1 MENLISKYLDYKIN
15 RLTLIG
21 VSLLGDKSKYSYY
34 ILGRYLRVYVDSKYY
49 FKYIT
54 TCSGNFDNSY
64 LNIEFDALR
73 LEEIELLNDMEL
85 EYSNSDFVHNKYLI
99 DKSREIIDKVI
110 KFDINIDTER
120 VEEVVYNICLENN
133 KEIVNIIKEYNN
145 IYNKILKLEDNY
157 FRLEYIRFK
166 DKLEIYTRL
175 GYSIDTLNSYKINLV
190 NNVYKEKEFNKN
202 KFIISINKL
211 SLLILVNNFKINNL
225 YLVKVEEED
234 LYRGKFISDIYEL
247 IDNDILRRYI
257 CLVIS
262 NKLYKERRE
271 YFDSLGYRII
281 ISLDLSRDN
290 DISTTLD
297 EVNKFMSYQIL
308 VLKYKERDR
317 DYIYKYSRSD
327 NSSLLLLDFYMN
339 LCLYSLEELVLYLR
353 VFFLELFRCLILVYM
368 DMLLRHIRRIS
379 I

>member
-120 VEEVVYNICLENN
+120 LEEVVYNICLENN
-133 KEIVNIIKEYNN
+133 KEIVNIIREYNN

-327 NSSLLLLDFYMN
+327 NSSLLI
-339 LCLYSLEELVLYLR
+339 LEE
-353 VFFLELFRCLILVYM
+353 
-368 DMLLRHIRRIS
+368 DN
-379 I
+379 

>member
-21 VSLLGDKSKYSYY
+21 VSLLGDKSKHSYY

-64 LNIEFDALR
+64 LTLEFDALR

-120 VEEVVYNICLENN
+120 IEEVVYSICLENN
-133 KEIVNIIKEYNN
+133 KEIVNIIREYNN
-145 IYNKILKLEDNY
+145 IYNKILKLEDNH

-308 VLKYKERDR
+308 ILKYRERDR

-327 NSSLLLLDFYMN
+327 NSSLLI
-339 LCLYSLEELVLYLR
+339 LEE
-353 VFFLELFRCLILVYM
+353 
-368 DMLLRHIRRIS
+368 DN
-379 I
+379 

>member
-64 LNIEFDALR
+64 LTLEFDALR

-120 VEEVVYNICLENN
+120 IEEVVYSICLENN
-133 KEIVNIIKEYNN
+133 KEIVNIIREYNN
-145 IYNKILKLEDNY
+145 IYNKILKLEDNH

-308 VLKYKERDR
+308 ILKYRERDR

-327 NSSLLLLDFYMN
+327 NSSLLI
-339 LCLYSLEELVLYLR
+339 LEE
-353 VFFLELFRCLILVYM
+353 
-368 DMLLRHIRRIS
+368 DN
-379 I
+379 

>member
-64 LNIEFDALR
+64 LKLEFDALR

-85 EYSNSDFVHNKYLI
+85 EHSNSDFVHNKNLI

-133 KEIVNIIKEYNN
+133 KEIVNIIREYNN

-262 NKLYKERRE
+262 NRLYKERKE

-308 VLKYKERDR
+308 ILKYKERDR

-327 NSSLLLLDFYMN
+327 NSSLLI
-339 LCLYSLEELVLYLR
+339 LEE
-353 VFFLELFRCLILVYM
+353 
-368 DMLLRHIRRIS
+368 DN
-379 I
+379 

>member
-120 VEEVVYNICLENN
+120 VEEVVYSICLENN

-308 VLKYKERDR
+308 ILKYKERDR

-327 NSSLLLLDFYMN
+327 NSSLLI
-339 LCLYSLEELVLYLR
+339 LEE
-353 VFFLELFRCLILVYM
+353 
-368 DMLLRHIRRIS
+368 DN
-379 I
+379 

>member
-120 VEEVVYNICLENN
+120 IEEVVYNICLENN
-133 KEIVNIIKEYNN
+133 KEIVNIIREYNN

-262 NKLYKERRE
+262 NRLYKERRE

-308 VLKYKERDR
+308 ILKYKERDR

-327 NSSLLLLDFYMN
+327 NSSLLI
-339 LCLYSLEELVLYLR
+339 LEE
-353 VFFLELFRCLILVYM
+353 
-368 DMLLRHIRRIS
+368 DN
-379 I
+379 

>member
-120 VEEVVYNICLENN
+120 IEEVVYSICLENN
-133 KEIVNIIKEYNN
+133 KEIVNIIREYNN

-234 LYRGKFISDIYEL
+234 LYRGKFIGDIYEL

-308 VLKYKERDR
+308 ILKYKERDR

-327 NSSLLLLDFYMN
+327 NSSLLI
-339 LCLYSLEELVLYLR
+339 LEE
-353 VFFLELFRCLILVYM
+353 
-368 DMLLRHIRRIS
+368 DN
-379 I
+379 

>member
-85 EYSNSDFVHNKYLI
+85 EYSNSDFVHNKNLI

-120 VEEVVYNICLENN
+120 LEEVVYSICLENN

-308 VLKYKERDR
+308 ILKYKERDR

-327 NSSLLLLDFYMN
+327 NSSLLI
-339 LCLYSLEELVLYLR
+339 LEE
-353 VFFLELFRCLILVYM
+353 
-368 DMLLRHIRRIS
+368 DN
-379 I
+379 

>member
-64 LNIEFDALR
+64 LTLEFDALR

-120 VEEVVYNICLENN
+120 LEEVVYNICLENN
-133 KEIVNIIKEYNN
+133 KEIVNIIREYNN

-308 VLKYKERDR
+308 ILKYKERDR

-327 NSSLLLLDFYMN
+327 NSSLLI
-339 LCLYSLEELVLYLR
+339 LEE
-353 VFFLELFRCLILVYM
+353 
-368 DMLLRHIRRIS
+368 DD
-379 I
+379 

>member
-54 TCSGNFDNSY
+54 TCSCEFNNSY

-85 EYSNSDFVHNKYLI
+85 EYSNSDFVHNKNLI

-120 VEEVVYNICLENN
+120 LEEVVYSICLENN

-327 NSSLLLLDFYMN
+327 NSSLLI
-339 LCLYSLEELVLYLR
+339 LEE
-353 VFFLELFRCLILVYM
+353 
-368 DMLLRHIRRIS
+368 DN
-379 I
+379 

>member
-54 TCSGNFDNSY
+54 TCSGEFNNSY

-85 EYSNSDFVHNKYLI
+85 EYSNSDFIHNKYLI

-166 DKLEIYTRL
+166 DKVEIYTRL

-308 VLKYKERDR
+308 ILKYKERDR

-327 NSSLLLLDFYMN
+327 NSSLLI
-339 LCLYSLEELVLYLR
+339 LEE
-353 VFFLELFRCLILVYM
+353 
-368 DMLLRHIRRIS
+368 DN
-379 I
+379 

>member
-1 MENLISKYLDYKIN
+1 MVSVENLISKYLDYKIN

-133 KEIVNIIKEYNN
+133 KEIVNIIREYNN

-308 VLKYKERDR
+308 ILKYKERDR

-327 NSSLLLLDFYMN
+327 NSSLLI
-339 LCLYSLEELVLYLR
+339 LEE
-353 VFFLELFRCLILVYM
+353 
-368 DMLLRHIRRIS
+368 DN
-379 I
+379 

>member
-1 MENLISKYLDYKIN
+1 MVSVENLISKYLDYKIN

-64 LNIEFDALR
+64 LKLEFDALR

-85 EYSNSDFVHNKYLI
+85 EHSNSDFVHNKNLI

-133 KEIVNIIKEYNN
+133 KEIVNIIREYNN

-262 NKLYKERRE
+262 NRLYKERKE

-308 VLKYKERDR
+308 ILKYKERDR

-327 NSSLLLLDFYMN
+327 NSSLLI
-339 LCLYSLEELVLYLR
+339 LEE
-353 VFFLELFRCLILVYM
+353 
-368 DMLLRHIRRIS
+368 DN
-379 I
+379 

>member
-54 TCSGNFDNSY
+54 TCSGEFNNSY
-64 LNIEFDALR
+64 LSIEFDALR

-133 KEIVNIIKEYNN
+133 KEIVNIIREYNN

-166 DKLEIYTRL
+166 DKVEIYTRL

-308 VLKYKERDR
+308 ILKYKERDR

-327 NSSLLLLDFYMN
+327 NSSLLI
-339 LCLYSLEELVLYLR
+339 LEE
-353 VFFLELFRCLILVYM
+353 
-368 DMLLRHIRRIS
+368 DN
-379 I
+379 

>member
-120 VEEVVYNICLENN
+120 LEEVVYNICLENN
-133 KEIVNIIKEYNN
+133 KEIVNIIREYNN

-308 VLKYKERDR
+308 ILKYKERDR

-327 NSSLLLLDFYMN
+327 NSSLLI
-339 LCLYSLEELVLYLR
+339 LEE
-353 VFFLELFRCLILVYM
+353 
-368 DMLLRHIRRIS
+368 DN
-379 I
+379 

>member
-262 NKLYKERRE
+262 NRLYKERRE

-308 VLKYKERDR
+308 ILKYKERDR

-327 NSSLLLLDFYMN
+327 NSSLLI
-339 LCLYSLEELVLYLR
+339 LEE
-353 VFFLELFRCLILVYM
+353 
-368 DMLLRHIRRIS
+368 DN
-379 I
+379 

>member
-225 YLVKVEEED
+225 YLVKVEEEY

-308 VLKYKERDR
+308 ILKYKERDR

-327 NSSLLLLDFYMN
+327 NSSLLI
-339 LCLYSLEELVLYLR
+339 LEE
-353 VFFLELFRCLILVYM
+353 
-368 DMLLRHIRRIS
+368 DN
-379 I
+379 

>member
-64 LNIEFDALR
+64 LKLEFDALR

-120 VEEVVYNICLENN
+120 LEEVVYSICLENN

-145 IYNKILKLEDNY
+145 IYNKILKFEDNY

-262 NKLYKERRE
+262 NKLYKERKE

-308 VLKYKERDR
+308 ILKYKERDR

-327 NSSLLLLDFYMN
+327 NSSLLI
-339 LCLYSLEELVLYLR
+339 LEE
-353 VFFLELFRCLILVYM
+353 
-368 DMLLRHIRRIS
+368 DN
-379 I
+379 

>member
-1 MENLISKYLDYKIN
+1 MVSVENLISKYLDYKIN

-247 IDNDILRRYI
+247 IDNDMLRRYI

-262 NKLYKERRE
+262 NRLYKERRE

-308 VLKYKERDR
+308 ILKYKERDR

-327 NSSLLLLDFYMN
+327 NSSLLI
-339 LCLYSLEELVLYLR
+339 LEE
-353 VFFLELFRCLILVYM
+353 
-368 DMLLRHIRRIS
+368 DN
-379 I
+379 

>member
-64 LNIEFDALR
+64 LKLEFDALR

-99 DKSREIIDKVI
+99 DKGREIIDKVI

-120 VEEVVYNICLENN
+120 VEEVVYSICLENN
-133 KEIVNIIKEYNN
+133 KEIVNIIREYNN

-262 NKLYKERRE
+262 NRLYKERKE

-308 VLKYKERDR
+308 ILKYKGRDR

-327 NSSLLLLDFYMN
+327 NSSLLI
-339 LCLYSLEELVLYLR
+339 LEE
-353 VFFLELFRCLILVYM
+353 
-368 DMLLRHIRRIS
+368 DN
-379 I
+379 

>member
-85 EYSNSDFVHNKYLI
+85 EYSNSDFIHNKYLI

-133 KEIVNIIKEYNN
+133 KEIVNIIREYNN

-308 VLKYKERDR
+308 ILKYKERDR

-327 NSSLLLLDFYMN
+327 NSSLLI
-339 LCLYSLEELVLYLR
+339 LEE
-353 VFFLELFRCLILVYM
+353 
-368 DMLLRHIRRIS
+368 DN
-379 I
+379 

>member
-308 VLKYKERDR
+308 ILKYRERDR

-327 NSSLLLLDFYMN
+327 NSSLLI
-339 LCLYSLEELVLYLR
+339 LEE
-353 VFFLELFRCLILVYM
+353 
-368 DMLLRHIRRIS
+368 DN
-379 I
+379 

>member
-64 LNIEFDALR
+64 LKLEFDALR

-85 EYSNSDFVHNKYLI
+85 EYSNSDFVHNKNLI

-120 VEEVVYNICLENN
+120 VEEVVYSICLENN
-133 KEIVNIIKEYNN
+133 KEIVNIIREYNN

-308 VLKYKERDR
+308 ILKYKERDR

-327 NSSLLLLDFYMN
+327 NSSLLI
-339 LCLYSLEELVLYLR
+339 LEE
-353 VFFLELFRCLILVYM
+353 
-368 DMLLRHIRRIS
+368 DN
-379 I
+379 

>member
-34 ILGRYLRVYVDSKYY
+34 ILDRYLSVYVDSKYY

-64 LNIEFDALR
+64 LNIELDALR

-120 VEEVVYNICLENN
+120 VEEVVYSICLENN
-133 KEIVNIIKEYNN
+133 KEIVNIIREYNN

-308 VLKYKERDR
+308 ILKYKERDR

-327 NSSLLLLDFYMN
+327 NSSLLI
-339 LCLYSLEELVLYLR
+339 LEE
-353 VFFLELFRCLILVYM
+353 
-368 DMLLRHIRRIS
+368 DN
-379 I
+379 

>member
-120 VEEVVYNICLENN
+120 LEEVVYSICLENN
-133 KEIVNIIKEYNN
+133 KGIVNIIKEYNN

-308 VLKYKERDR
+308 ILKYKERDR

-327 NSSLLLLDFYMN
+327 NSSLLI
-339 LCLYSLEELVLYLR
+339 LEE
-353 VFFLELFRCLILVYM
+353 
-368 DMLLRHIRRIS
+368 DN
-379 I
+379 

>member
-133 KEIVNIIKEYNN
+133 KEIVNIIREYNN

-257 CLVIS
+257 CLVVN

-308 VLKYKERDR
+308 ILKYRERDR

-327 NSSLLLLDFYMN
+327 NSSLLI
-339 LCLYSLEELVLYLR
+339 LEE
-353 VFFLELFRCLILVYM
+353 
-368 DMLLRHIRRIS
+368 DN
-379 I
+379 

>member
-1 MENLISKYLDYKIN
+1 MENLISKYIDYKIN

-262 NKLYKERRE
+262 NRLYKERKE

-308 VLKYKERDR
+308 ILKYKERDR

-327 NSSLLLLDFYMN
+327 NSSLLI
-339 LCLYSLEELVLYLR
+339 LEE
-353 VFFLELFRCLILVYM
+353 
-368 DMLLRHIRRIS
+368 DN
-379 I
+379 